1 MIKYI
6 NKYAIQQLG
15 VTKTGT
21 GISLPIH
28 EKKLKYVLPNDR
40 AHRCKMEVLGK
51 SYICTS
57 IVAIIYG
64 SNWFGWKFWDWQV
77 LLYATGR
84 ILNMC
89 IQQ

>member
-1 MIKYI
+1 MMIKYI

-40 AHRCKMEVLGK
+40 AHRWKSLANRIYVL
-51 SYICTS
+51 
-57 IVAIIYG
+57 
-64 SNWFGWKFWDWQV
+64 Q
-77 LLYATGR
+77 LLP
-84 ILNMC
+84 
-89 IQQ
+89 